1 MRMPDPTLLI
11 FDCDGVLVDS
21 ELIANA
27 LLVDLL
33 GSLGH
38 QISVADSIRIF
49 GGRSLKDVL
58 ALAAELTGRAVP
70 EETSA
75 HFGKRLFARFRTEL
89 QAVAGVREAI
99 AALPHRRCVAS
110 GSHPERLRL
119 SLEVSGL
126 APLFDAVFSA
136 TQVARGKPAPD
147 LFLFAAA
154 SLGQAPPDC
163 IVIEDQPRGVEA
175 GRAAGMHVI
184 GFAGASH
191 ATDDLAAR
199 LEAAGALR
207 VIRTMTDLPTAVA
220 ALSTTAQAR

>member
-1 MRMPDPTLLI
+1 MPESTLLI

-27 LLVDLL
+27 VLVDLL
-33 GSLGH
+33 GTLGH
-38 QISVADSIRIF
+38 QISIADCIRTF

-75 HFGKRLFARFRTEL
+75 HFGALLFARFRAEL

-99 AALPHRRCVAS
+99 AALPQRRCVAS
-110 GSHPERLRL
+110 SSHPERLRL

-154 SLGQAPPDC
+154 SLGHAPPDC

-175 GRAAGMHVI
+175 GRAAGMRVI

-191 ATDDLAAR
+191 ATDDLATQ
-199 LEAAGALR
+199 LDAAGAHR
-207 VIRTMTDLPTAVA
+207 VIRTMSDLPTTVA
-220 ALSTTAQAR
+220 ALSPNGPALRQ